1 MRFFGLDDSPKTQVT
16 GNISAVAYRKLCEAL
31 KPLSKEELWK
41 VLDHYIFHCMSD
53 ADVDSLVVGLQD
65 MQKTGVPLTASAAL
79 SLLGE
84 EQTRYLVKDVPSLE
98 ELEQSKNLLDLLFD
112 QTYFES
118 YTPPYLRAPTA
129 KVLISFVQE
138 KGLPQMDLWATYLA
152 PEEDA

>member
-1 MRFFGLDDSPKTQVT
+1 MRFFGLDDSPKIQVT
-16 GNISAVAYRKLCEAL
+16 GNISAAAYKKLCEAL

-65 MQKTGVPLTASAAL
+65 MQKSGVPLTASAAL
-79 SLLGE
+79 SLIEDE
-84 EQTRYLVKDVPSLE
+84 EHRYLVKDVPTLE
-98 ELEQSKNLLDLLFD
+98 ELEQSKTFWTFLFD

-138 KGLPQMDLWATYLA
+138 KGLPQMDLWSAYLA

>member
-1 MRFFGLDDSPKTQVT
+1 MRFFGLDDYLKIQVT

-79 SLLGE
+79 SLLGD